1 MKNRGRLILLTGM
14 MACTITTTAQKGLSG
29 LVNAERAF
37 ARFTESHTIRD
48 GFLEFMDSTGL
59 IFQQGRPMNAHQVY
73 QRQKAGSAVLSWAPD
88 FAVVSASGDMGVTS
102 GPYLLRAGS
111 ITDTP
116 VARGYF
122 SSIWRMNAHGEWKN
136 LADLGTASPTAAL
149 PVKDI
154 VSFSLPRQNPPDR
167 LLTSLLLLDSLLNT
181 AITGRNSQGWEQFL
195 TAKTRVNLDRQ
206 APASGEKQVTA
217 ALLQAPDQL
226 QLAAIGSGISP
237 AGDFAYTY
245 GVVTNGMR
253 KENYL
258 RAWICRR
265 KEWKLILQT
274 IKW

>member
-1 MKNRGRLILLTGM
+1 MKNQAKRILFLGM
-14 MACTITTTAQKGLSG
+14 LACTTATNAQKGLNG
-29 LVNAERAF
+29 LIGAEREF
-37 ARFTESHTIRD
+37 AHFTESSNIRG
-48 GFLEFMDSTGL
+48 GFLKFMDSTGL

-73 QRQKAGSAVLSWAPD
+73 QRQKAGPGVLSWAPD

-102 GPYLLRAGS
+102 GPYLIRPRAL
-111 ITDTP
+111 TDTP

-136 LADLGTASPTAAL
+136 LADLGTASAAAEL

-154 VSFSLPRQNPPDR
+154 VSFSLPGQKLPDQAF
-167 LLTSLLLLDSLLNT
+167 TSILLLDSVLNR
-181 AITGRNSQGWEQFL
+181 AITGRDSQQWEKFL
-195 TAKTRVNLDRQ
+195 MAESRMNLDRQ
-206 APASGEKQVTA
+206 APVSGEKQVTE
-217 ALLQAPDQL
+217 ALLQAPDGL
-226 QLAAIGSGISP
+226 QLAAMGGGISS

-245 GVVTNGMR
+245 GMVTNGTR

-265 KEWKLILQT
+265 KEWKLVLQT

>member
-1 MKNRGRLILLTGM
+1 MKNQGRLIGLLGM
-14 MACTITTTAQKGLSG
+14 MAVTMTATAQKGLSG
-29 LVNAERAF
+29 LIEAERAF

-48 GFLEFMDSTGL
+48 GFLKFMDTAGL
-59 IFQQGRPMNAHQVY
+59 IFQQGKPLNAHQLY
-73 QRQKAGSAVLSWAPD
+73 QRQKAGPGVLSWIPD

-154 VSFSLPRQNPPDR
+154 VSFSLPRQNLPDR
-167 LLTSLLLLDSLLNT
+167 SLTPILLLDSLLNT
-181 AITGRNSQGWEQFL
+181 AITGRNSQVCGELFI
-195 TAKTRVNLDRQ
+195 TETRMNLDRQ
-206 APASGEKQVTA
+206 ASVTGDKQVTA
-217 ALLQAPDQL
+217 ALLQAPVQL
-226 QLAAIGSGISP
+226 QLATIGGGNSP

-245 GVVTNGMR
+245 GMVTNGAK

-258 RAWICRR
+258 RAWIYRR
-265 KEWKLILQT
+265 KQWKLILQT

>member
-1 MKNRGRLILLTGM
+1 MKNQGRLILLTGM

-48 GFLEFMDSTGL
+48 GFLQFMDSTGL
-59 IFQQGRPMNAHQVY
+59 ILQQGISMNAHQVY
-73 QRQKAGSAVLSWAPD
+73 QRQKAGRAVLSWAPD

-116 VARGYF
+116 VVRGYF
-122 SSIWRMNAHGEWKN
+122 SSIWRMNAQGEWKN
-136 LADLGTASPTAAL
+136 LADLGTASPTATL
-149 PVKDI
+149 PVK
-154 VSFSLPRQNPPDR
+154 Q
-167 LLTSLLLLDSLLNT
+167 LDSFRLSGKNLQDQPLASILLSDSLFNT
-181 AITGRNSQGWEQFL
+181 AIAIRNSQGWENFL
-195 TAKTRVNLDRQ
+195 TAKTRLNLDGQ
-206 APASGEKQVTA
+206 APVSGEKQVTV
-217 ALLQAPDQL
+217 ALLQVPDQL
-226 QLAAIGSGISP
+226 QLVTIGGDTSL

-245 GVVTNGMR
+245 GMVSNGIR

-265 KEWKLILQT
+265 KQWKLILQT